1 MFALC
6 RPDVVLQPVH
16 QRLVVGHAAQQGHR
30 RVAVQVD
37 KARHQHVVVEVQVF
51 AGADAGDFGR
61 RQNGNNAAIADRQ
74 RVVVKNDTILFYCN
88 NPACGDELVVM
99 TMRHWC
105 VTL

>member
-1 MFALC
+1 VFAFR
-6 RPDVVLQPVH
+6 RPDMVLQPVH

-37 KARHQHVVVEVQVF
+37 EAWHQYMVVEVQVF
-51 AGADAGDFGR
+51 AGADAGHFGR
-61 RQNGNNAAIADRQ
+61 RQNGNNLAIADRQ
-74 RVVVKNDTILFYCN
+74 RMVLKNDTILFYCN